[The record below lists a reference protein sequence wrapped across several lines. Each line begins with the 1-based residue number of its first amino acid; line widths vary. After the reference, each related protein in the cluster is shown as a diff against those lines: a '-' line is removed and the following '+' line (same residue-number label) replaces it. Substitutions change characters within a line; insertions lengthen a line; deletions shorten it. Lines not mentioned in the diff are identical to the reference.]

1 MQLSLISTD
10 DLVLYLF
17 SNKGMEV
24 SNISTGKQVLIQ
36 RGCDGSVHLPPPPP
50 QAHHPNSGK
59 GPTDTIFQYWH
70 RILKMISTES

>member
-24 SNISTGKQVLIQ
+24 SNISTGKQALIQ
-36 RGCDGSVHLPPPPP
+36 RGCDGC
-50 QAHHPNSGK
+50 QAGM
-59 GPTDTIFQYWH
+59 GA
-70 RILKMISTES
+70 

>member
-24 SNISTGKQVLIQ
+24 SNISTGKQVLVQ
-36 RGCDGSVHLPPPPP
+36 RGCDGSVHLPPLPRLTT
-50 QAHHPNSGK
+50 Q
-59 GPTDTIFQYWH
+59 
-70 RILKMISTES
+70 ILEKVQLTRFSSTGTEF